1 MMLVI
6 TINGETIIDL
16 QLRRLR
22 IIELQLEQFGMTNT
36 IDPDMT
42 PLHLSSML
50 LMKMNVYHITIG
62 LKSEKMDV
70 LSIEIYGDEVLTD
83 TLLGIILAN
92 IDQIQC

>member
-1 MMLVI
+1 MLVI

-22 IIELQLEQFGMTNT
+22 IIELQLEQFGITNT

-50 LMKMNVYHITIG
+50 LMKMNV
-62 LKSEKMDV
+62 
-70 LSIEIYGDEVLTD
+70 
-83 TLLGIILAN
+83 
-92 IDQIQC
+92 

>member
-1 MMLVI
+1 MLVI

-22 IIELQLEQFGMTNT
+22 IIELQLEQFGITNT

-50 LMKMNVYHITIG
+50 LMKMNVYHITSG
-62 LKSEKMDV
+62 LKNEKMDV
-70 LSIEIYGDEVLTD
+70 LSIEIYGDELLMD
-83 TLLGIILAN
+83 MFLGIMVIN
-92 IDQIQC
+92 FEQTPY